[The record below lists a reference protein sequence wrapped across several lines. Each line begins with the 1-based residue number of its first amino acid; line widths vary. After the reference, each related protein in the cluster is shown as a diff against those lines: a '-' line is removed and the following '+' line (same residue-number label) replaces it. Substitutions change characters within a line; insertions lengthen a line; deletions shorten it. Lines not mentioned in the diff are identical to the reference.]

1 MLASILL
8 PFAGCT
14 TLYGWDIH
22 SPGLL
27 SSEFSQDIPQERA
40 RLALYIP
47 PDMKSYLSKDKG
59 TRWSDPQTYHIGEA
73 FVPMLVEAFQQGFD
87 EFILMET
94 VPTIAIMQQYGIE
107 HLAVVEIKGFENRK
121 DMKGQGLDIFSET
134 TLFDRSLKLK
144 ARYET
149 MGSSDARRVFAKKG
163 GPEINLN
170 AAIESNLRSVVLYL
184 QDWVRT
190 GGAA

>member
-27 SSEFSQDIPQERA
+27 SSDFSQDIPQERA

-47 PDMKSYLSKDKG
+47 PGMKSYLSKDKG

-94 VPTIAIMQQYGIE
+94 VPTIAILQQYGIE